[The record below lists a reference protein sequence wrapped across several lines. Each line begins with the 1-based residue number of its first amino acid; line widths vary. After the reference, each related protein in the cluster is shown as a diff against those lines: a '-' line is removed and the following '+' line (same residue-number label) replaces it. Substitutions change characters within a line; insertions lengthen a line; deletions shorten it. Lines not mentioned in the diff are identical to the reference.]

1 MKEQNKYIWI
11 ETDNLESTEIMT
23 YNQVMDTINWYN
35 DNLDTNYSSI
45 EEFNEGEEYIK
56 ILTR

>member
-1 MKEQNKYIWI
+1 MKKYIWI

-23 YNQVMDTINWYN
+23 YNQVMDAINWYN

-45 EEFNEGEEYIK
+45 KEFNEGEEYIK